1 MKFGNI
7 TIGKQLLVGWGLPNA
22 LGKGKSHI
30 RGSAYVEGPLQVGN
44 DTQYDRVEATVMIGE
59 EDNDDALIPAVQQ
72 QLDLEDGVESKQR
85 PANLSLKVKGNT
97 VIEGDDKTPDALVVD
112 GDVTINN
119 GNMHTSNL
127 LAVTGQG
134 CAWIESTINLQS
146 WKGFDI
152 KHPNKE
158 KHRLRHVCVE
168 GPEAA
173 VYCRGRVCNG
183 KNVIDLPDY
192 WRGLVDYETLTVQL
206 TCLGSHQNVIVK
218 RISPIEEKVYLQSQ
232 GGMPVDCFYHIMAA
246 RIDGEE
252 LVVEYEG
259 ESPADYPGDPS
270 QFSIS
275 GYDYGRGVA
284 ND

>member
-7 TIGKQLLVGWGLPNA
+7 FVGKQLNVGCAKPEA
-22 LGKGKSHI
+22 LGKGESQI

-44 DTQYDRVEATVMIGE
+44 DTQYEEVEATVMIGE
-59 EDNDDALIPAVQQ
+59 EYNEDALI
-72 QLDLEDGVESKQR
+72 DLPDTPQDIKRGVDRKMR
-85 PANLSLKVKGNT
+85 PSNLSLKVKGNA
-97 VIEGDDKTPDALVVD
+97 VIEGDNKTPDALVVD
-112 GDVTINN
+112 GDVTVNN
-119 GNMHTSNL
+119 GNIHTTNL
-127 LAVTGQG
+127 LGCTGQAVALTG
-134 CAWIESTINLQS
+134 SSINVQG

-183 KNVIDLPDY
+183 NNVIDLPSY
-192 WRGLVDYETLTVQL
+192 WKGLVDYESITVQL

-218 RISPIEEKVYLQSQ
+218 RISPIEDKVYLQSQ

-275 GYDYGRGVA
+275 GYDYGRGIK

>member
-1 MKFGNI
+1 MKVPSVEC
-7 TIGKQLLVGWGLPNA
+7 GKQLQVGAGEAKA
-22 LGKGKSHI
+22 LGKGTEAV
-30 RGSAYVEGPLQVGN
+30 RGSAYIEGPLQVG
-44 DTQYDRVEATVMIGE
+44 DDESFDEITATVMIGPE
-59 EDNDDALIPAVQQ
+59 NNTDT
-72 QLDLEDGVESKQR
+72 ESH
-85 PANLSLKVKGNT
+85 PSDSLV
-97 VIEGDDKTPDALVVD
+97 VEGDQ
-112 GDVTINN
+112 TINN
-119 GNMHTSNL
+119 GSLHTSHL
-127 LAVTGQG
+127 DGCTGFG
-134 CAWIESTINLQS
+134 CNWQNSVINQQS

-158 KHRLRHVCVE
+158 KHRLRHICVE

-183 KNVIDLPDY
+183 NNVIDLPSY
-192 WRGLVDYETLTVQL
+192 WKGLVDYESITVQL

-218 RISPIEEKVYLQSQ
+218 RISPIEDKVYLQSQ

-259 ESPADYPGDPS
+259 ESSADYPKDSS

-275 GYDYGRGVA
+275 GYDYGRGVT
-284 ND
+284 NE

>member
-7 TIGKQLLVGWGLPNA
+7 TIGKQLFVGWGLPKA
-22 LGKGKSHI
+22 LGLGEKQI
-30 RGSAYVEGPLQVGN
+30 RGAGYVEGPLQVGK
-44 DTQYDRVEATVMIGE
+44 DDAFSDVSATVMIGPE
-59 EDNDDALIPAVQQ
+59 NNTD
-72 QLDLEDGVESKQR
+72 VESH
-85 PANLSLKVKGNT
+85 PSDSLV
-97 VIEGDDKTPDALVVD
+97 VEGDMTV
-112 GDVTINN
+112 NN
-119 GNMHTSNL
+119 GNIHSTNL
-127 LAVTGQG
+127 LGCTGQG
-134 CAWIESTINLQS
+134 VSWLGTINVQS

-173 VYCRGRVCNG
+173 VYTRGRVCNG
-183 KNVIDLPDY
+183 KNVIDLPSY
-192 WRGLVDYETLTVQL
+192 WSGLVDYETITVQL
-206 TCLGSHQNVIVK
+206 TSLGSHQNVIVK

-232 GGMPVDCFYHIMAA
+232 GGMPVDCFYHMMAA

-259 ESPADYPGDPS
+259 ERSADYPGDPE

-275 GYDYGRGVA
+275 GYDYGRGI
-284 ND
+284 NNE

>member
-7 TIGKQLLVGWGLPNA
+7 TIGKQPLVGWGLPEA
-22 LGKGKSHI
+22 LGKGKKQI

-59 EDNDDALIPAVQQ
+59 EDNNDALIPAVQQ
-72 QLDLEDGVESKQR
+72 QVDQDDGVDSTQR
-85 PANLSLKVKGNT
+85 PSKLSLKVKGNV
-97 VIEGDDKTPDALVVD
+97 VIEGDDKTANALVVD
-112 GDVTINN
+112 QDMTVNN
-119 GNMHTSNL
+119 GNIHTTNFL
-127 LAVTGQG
+127 GCTGQG
-134 CAWIESTINLQS
+134 VALSGSTINVQG

-152 KHPNKE
+152 KHPNKD

-173 VYCRGRVCNG
+173 VYTRGRVCNG
-183 KNVIDLPDY
+183 KNVIDLPSY
-192 WRGLVDYETLTVQL
+192 WRGLVDYETVTVQL
-206 TCLGSHQNVIVK
+206 TAVGSHQNVIVK
-218 RISPIEEKVYLQSQ
+218 RISPIEGKIYLQAQ

-275 GYDYGRGVA
+275 GYDYGRGIN

>member
-7 TIGKQLLVGWGLPNA
+7 TIGKQLLVGWGLPKA
-22 LGKGKSHI
+22 LGKGKKQI

-59 EDNDDALIPAVQQ
+59 EDNNDALVDAVASSQ
-72 QLDLEDGVESKQR
+72 DVEDGNDPKQR
-85 PANLSLKVKGNT
+85 PSKLSLKVKGNT
-97 VIEGDDKTPDALVVD
+97 IIEGDDKTPDALVVD
-112 GDVTINN
+112 GDVTVNN
-119 GNMHTSNL
+119 GNIHTTNF
-127 LAVTGQG
+127 LACTGQG
-134 CAWIESTINLQS
+134 VALSGSTINVQG

-152 KHPNKE
+152 KHPNKD

-173 VYCRGRVCNG
+173 VYVRGRVCNG

-206 TCLGSHQNVIVK
+206 TSVGSHQNVIVK
-218 RISPIEEKVYLQSQ
+218 RISPIEGKVYLQSQ
-232 GGMPVDCFYHIMAA
+232 GGMPVDAFYNIMAA

-259 ESPADYPGDPS
+259 ETPADYPGDPS

-275 GYDYGRGVA
+275 GYDYGRGV
-284 ND
+284 NNE

>member
-7 TIGKQLLVGWGLPNA
+7 TIGKQLFVGWGLHKA
-22 LGKGKSHI
+22 LGLGEKSI
-30 RGSAYVEGPLQVGN
+30 RGAGYVEGPLQVGK
-44 DTQYDRVEATVMIGE
+44 DDAFSEVSATVMIGPE
-59 EDNDDALIPAVQQ
+59 NNTD
-72 QLDLEDGVESKQR
+72 VESH
-85 PANLSLKVKGNT
+85 PS
-97 VIEGDDKTPDALVVD
+97 DSLVVE
-112 GDVTINN
+112 GNQTINN
-119 GNMHTSNL
+119 GNLHTSNL
-127 LAVTGQG
+127 LACTGQACSFSG
-134 CAWIESTINLQS
+134 STINVQG

-183 KNVIDLPDY
+183 NNVIDLPSY
-192 WRGLVDYETLTVQL
+192 WRGLVDYESITVQL

-218 RISPIEEKVYLQSQ
+218 RISPIEDKVYLQSQ

-275 GYDYGRGVA
+275 GYDYGRGVT
-284 ND
+284 NE

>member
-7 TIGKQLLVGWGLPNA
+7 TIGKQLLVGWGLPKA
-22 LGKGKSHI
+22 LGKGKKQI

-44 DTQYDRVEATVMIGE
+44 DTQYERVEATVMIGE

-72 QLDLEDGVESKQR
+72 QMDLEDGVDSTQR
-85 PANLSLKVKGNT
+85 PSKLSLKVKGNT
-97 VIEGDDKTPDALVVD
+97 IIEGDDKTPDALVVD
-112 GDVTINN
+112 GDVTVNN
-119 GNMHTSNL
+119 GNLHTTNFL
-127 LAVTGQG
+127 GCTGQG
-134 CAWIESTINLQS
+134 VALVGSSINVQG

-152 KHPNKE
+152 KHPNKD

-173 VYCRGRVCNG
+173 VYVRGRVCNG
-183 KNVIDLPDY
+183 KNVIDLPSY
-192 WRGLVDYETLTVQL
+192 WRGLIDYETITVQL
-206 TCLGSHQNVIVK
+206 TAVGSHQNVIVK
-218 RISPIEEKVYLQSQ
+218 RISPIEGKIYLQAQ
-232 GGMPVDCFYHIMAA
+232 GGMPVDCFYNIMAA

-259 ESPADYPGDPS
+259 ETPADYPGDPS

-275 GYDYGRGVA
+275 GYDYGRGVN